1 MRFISVRDLRGRS
14 AEIWRNRLEE
24 RDMVVTSR
32 GRPIALLTAISEDN
46 FEESLAAVRSAR
58 AVAAV
63 HAMQVRSEKLGL
75 DKITMEE
82 IDAEIEAHRRESGR

>member
-75 DKITMEE
+75 DRMTLDE
-82 IDAEIEAHRRESGR
+82 INAIIEDTRRGGKR